1 MSHWEFEDL
10 RREAESACDRFG
22 FTPEGQA
29 QAIRHL
35 WSREVAERREAR
47 FAQQRQWMR
56 TLTRRH
62 TA

>member
-10 RREAESACDRFG
+10 RREAESACEGFG

-29 QAIRHL
+29 QALRYL
-35 WSREVAERREAR
+35 WSREMVERREMR
-47 FAQQRQWMR
+47 FAHQRQWMR
-56 TLTRRH
+56 ALTRRH